1 MYNEVILINPNNLSD
16 EKKETSFHIPKL
28 KTSSFGRRNI
38 RGNGGWTGDD
48 AFLMVLTFLKLE
60 DSVRAQL
67 AQRCHRFRLVGIW
80 DAPS

>member
-38 RGNGGWTGDD
+38 CGNGGWTGDD
-48 AFLMVLTFLKLE
+48 AFLK
-60 DSVRAQL
+60 SVWPGVKKAL
-67 AQRCHRFRLVGIW
+67 SFAWIPNGW
-80 DAPS
+80 DADKDGVMEGR